1 MDSGFEILHVDGAA
15 RSGLLRTPHG
25 EVRTPIFM
33 PVGTQ
38 ATVKGMTPI
47 QLQEINTQI
56 LLGNTYHLN
65 LRPGSPLVREMG
77 GLHKFMSWDGPILTD
92 SGGFQVFSLS
102 KLRKITAEGVSF
114 KSHID
119 GAQFFLGPKESF
131 EIQNDLGSD
140 IAMVLDECPPH
151 DCSKEDCEQAV
162 DRTTRWARQ
171 FRDIARESGHGDS
184 GRMVFGIVQGS
195 RFEDLRRRSAE
206 DLIELDFPGYAVG
219 GVSVGEPE
227 PEMLAQ
233 VEYTADLL
241 PVNRPRYVMGVG
253 TPPQLLRMIGLGL
266 DMFDCVLP
274 SRAARHATAYTSRGR
289 LNLKNS
295 CHKRDDSPLAEDC
308 DNYTCRNF
316 SRAYLRHLIVTEEM
330 LGKIL
335 LTLHN
340 LHFYLDLMKQARE
353 HIEAGDF
360 SAWSKNWI
368 SVYEA
373 GS

>member
-131 EIQNDLGSD
+131 EIQNDLCSD

-151 DCSKEDCEQAV
+151 DCSKEDCEHAV
-162 DRTTRWARQ
+162 DTIQ
-171 FRDIARESGHGDS
+171 I
-184 GRMVFGIVQGS
+184 
-195 RFEDLRRRSAE
+195 
-206 DLIELDFPGYAVG
+206 
-219 GVSVGEPE
+219 SVG
-227 PEMLAQ
+227 
-233 VEYTADLL
+233 
-241 PVNRPRYVMGVG
+241 R
-253 TPPQLLRMIGLGL
+253 
-266 DMFDCVLP
+266 
-274 SRAARHATAYTSRGR
+274 
-289 LNLKNS
+289 
-295 CHKRDDSPLAEDC
+295 
-308 DNYTCRNF
+308 
-316 SRAYLRHLIVTEEM
+316 
-330 LGKIL
+330 
-335 LTLHN
+335 
-340 LHFYLDLMKQARE
+340 
-353 HIEAGDF
+353 
-360 SAWSKNWI
+360 
-368 SVYEA
+368 
-373 GS
+373 

>member
-119 GAQFFLGPKESF
+119 GAQFFLAPKS
-131 EIQNDLGSD
+131 
-140 IAMVLDECPPH
+140 
-151 DCSKEDCEQAV
+151 
-162 DRTTRWARQ
+162 
-171 FRDIARESGHGDS
+171 
-184 GRMVFGIVQGS
+184 
-195 RFEDLRRRSAE
+195 
-206 DLIELDFPGYAVG
+206 
-219 GVSVGEPE
+219 
-227 PEMLAQ
+227 
-233 VEYTADLL
+233 
-241 PVNRPRYVMGVG
+241 
-253 TPPQLLRMIGLGL
+253 LLRFRMI
-266 DMFDCVLP
+266 
-274 SRAARHATAYTSRGR
+274 
-289 LNLKNS
+289 
-295 CHKRDDSPLAEDC
+295 
-308 DNYTCRNF
+308 
-316 SRAYLRHLIVTEEM
+316 
-330 LGKIL
+330 
-335 LTLHN
+335 
-340 LHFYLDLMKQARE
+340 
-353 HIEAGDF
+353 
-360 SAWSKNWI
+360 
-368 SVYEA
+368 
-373 GS
+373 